1 MILFKEDWDKYPEAI
16 WDLNTRNTSFLDY
29 SILLRDMGVENHLW
43 PLQLHDPMLVGV
55 DPHDPNISPEMAI
68 RVAIE
73 CKKNFFYFIREVARD
88 PAGSPEDP
96 IYFKANRG
104 VMALY
109 WFFFNS
115 ILVILIMIRQTGKS
129 FGIDWLHIYL
139 SNIRLTKTEISH
151 ITKDEKLRGREL
163 DRLKGMELALPPYLK
178 QRSSRD
184 PGNTEVM
191 RISSLGNYIKFY
203 LPNKSPKLADI
214 IGRGMTTPVVV
225 ADEWA
230 YLFNNF
236 ITIPVMLSASLA
248 AREISKRK
256 NEPYGTVFATT
267 SGKRDTPEG
276 RYAYKVMSDA
286 AVMTEKFY
294 DCLNIEPLR
303 KAVISASPGKNLHV
317 NCTYNHRQLGYT
329 DEWLSER
336 LRESMNEDPVQIR
349 ADFLNEW
356 PSGSATSPFDQD
368 TAEDIRNSEQVDYHT
383 SIEGKDAYSVRWYY
397 KESEIQQKMQS
408 AHVLAVDPSQAVGRD
423 SIGIV
428 LRNAETGE
436 VAMACD
442 INEGNLMYVAE
453 WLCDFLIKWLS
464 VTAVIERKDQGPMII
479 DYLLH
484 YLVAAGINPFR
495 RLYNQVVQF
504 ADEFPERFS
513 EINTSMLPSD
523 EVLTKYKKLFGWNT
537 SGGNG
542 ITSRRELYGS
552 TLRSA
557 ARYTR
562 HTVRDRKLILQVLG
576 LEIRG
581 GRVDHGDGEH
591 DDLVIGWM
599 LSYWL
604 LTIGR
609 NLDYYGINPA
619 KILVANTVYRQAS
632 SEVSYYE
639 QKRSEEAKTMVE
651 HLSREIEKEPDDYVV
666 KYLEFKLEKYIRDL
680 SEQDRKHI
688 AADELIRNLRESRS
702 RRASERMSEPSHSGG
717 YSGYQDNGPM
727 YMF

>member
-1 MILFKEDWDKYPEAI
+1 MILFKEDWDRYPDAT
-16 WDLNTRNTSFLDY
+16 WDLNTRNKSFLDY
-29 SILLRDMGVENHLW
+29 AILLRDMGVENHLW
-43 PLQLHDPMLVGV
+43 PLQIHDAGLIGV
-55 DPHDPNISPEMAI
+55 DPHDPNISPEMAA
-68 RVAIE
+68 RVAVE
-73 CKKNFFYFIREVARD
+73 CKRNFFYFIREVARD

-96 IYFKANRG
+96 IFFKANRG

-109 WFFFNS
+109 WMFFNN
-115 ILVILIMIRQTGKS
+115 ILTILIMIRQTGKS

-163 DRLKGMELALPPYLK
+163 DRLKGMELALPPYMK
-178 QRSSRD
+178 QRSTRD

-203 LPNKSPKLADI
+203 LPNKSPKIADI

-248 AREISKRK
+248 ARDISRRK

-286 AVMTEKFY
+286 AVMTEKFFDSQNY
-294 DCLNIEPLR
+294 EFLK
-303 KAVISASPGKNLHV
+303 KAIISASPGKKLHV

-329 DEWLSER
+329 DEWLQER
-336 LRESMNEDPVQIR
+336 LTESMNEDPVQIR

-356 PSGSATSPFDQD
+356 PSGSASSPFDQD
-368 TAEDIRNSEQVDYHT
+368 TAEDIRNSEVVDYYT
-383 SIEGKDAYSVRWYY
+383 AIVGKDAYTVRWYY
-397 KESEIQQKMQS
+397 DEKEIPYKLQS

-453 WLCDFLIKWLS
+453 WLCSFLVQWSS

-479 DYLLH
+479 DYLIL
-484 YLVAAGINPFR
+484 YLMAAGINPFR

-504 ADEFPERFS
+504 ADEFPDRFA
-513 EINTSMLPSD
+513 EINSTMLPSD
-523 EVLTKYKKLFGWNT
+523 EVINKYKKLFGWNT
-537 SGGNG
+537 SGGSG
-542 ITSRRELYGS
+542 ITSRRELYGT

-562 HTVRDRKLILQVLG
+562 HSVRDRKLILQILG

-581 GRVDHGDGEH
+581 GRVDHGEGEH

-604 LTIGR
+604 LTVGR
-609 NLDYYGINPA
+609 NLDYYGINPS
-619 KILVANTVYRQAS
+619 KVLSTNKVYQQAS
-632 SEVSYYE
+632 SETSYYE
-639 QKRSEEAKTMVE
+639 QKRSSEARAMVE
-651 HLSREIEKEPDDYVV
+651 QISREIEKEPDDYVV
-666 KYLEFKLEKYIRDL
+666 KFLEFQLEKSIRDL

-688 AADELIRNLRESRS
+688 SADDLIRNLRESRS
-702 RRASERMSEPSHSGG
+702 RRFSDRRAYQDTVLPQNG
-717 YSGYQDNGPM
+717 YIDNGPM

>member
-1 MILFKEDWDKYPEAI
+1 MILFKEDWDRYPDAI
-16 WDLNTRNTSFLDY
+16 WDTNTRNKSFLDY
-29 SILLRDMGVENHLW
+29 AILLRDMGVENHLW
-43 PLQLHDPMLVGV
+43 PLQLHDPDLVGV
-55 DPHDPNISPEMAI
+55 DPHDPNITPAMAAK
-68 RVAIE
+68 VAIE
-73 CKKNFFYFIREVARD
+73 CKRNFFYFIREVARD
-88 PAGSPEDP
+88 PSGSPEDP
-96 IYFKANRG
+96 IFFRANRG

-109 WFFFNS
+109 WMFFNS

-129 FGIDWLHIYL
+129 FGVDWLHIYL

-151 ITKDEKLRGREL
+151 MTKDEKLRGREV

-178 QRSSRD
+178 QRSTRD

-191 RISSLGNYIKFY
+191 KISSLGNFIKFY

-214 IGRGMTTPVVV
+214 VGRGMTTPVVV

-236 ITIPVMLSASLA
+236 ITIPVMLSATLA
-248 AREISKRK
+248 AREISRRK

-276 RYAYKVMSDA
+276 RYAYKVTSDA

-294 DCLNIEPLR
+294 DCQNQETLK
-303 KAVISASPGKNLHV
+303 KAVIAASPGKQLHV

-329 DEWLSER
+329 DEWLQER
-336 LRESMNEDPVQIR
+336 LRESMNDDPVQVR
-349 ADFLNEW
+349 ADYLNEW
-356 PSGSATSPFDQD
+356 PSGSASSPFDQD
-368 TAEDIRNSEQVDYHT
+368 TAEDIRNSEVADYLT
-383 SIEGKDAYSVRWYY
+383 LIEGKDAYSVRWYY
-397 KESEIQQKMQS
+397 TENEIRIKMQ
-408 AHVLAVDPSQAVGRD
+408 APHVLAVDPSQAIGRD

-436 VAMACD
+436 VAMVCD

-453 WLCDFLIKWLS
+453 WLCSFLIKWLS
-464 VTAVIERKDQGPMII
+464 VTCVIERKDQGPMII
-479 DYLLH
+479 DYLIH
-484 YLVAAGINPFR
+484 YLMAAGINPFR

-504 ADEFPERFS
+504 ADEFPDRYAEVNS
-513 EINTSMLPSD
+513 NMLPSA
-523 EVLTKYKKLFGWNT
+523 EVLNKYKKLFGWNT

-562 HTVRDRKLILQVLG
+562 HSVRDRKLILQILG

-581 GRVDHGDGEH
+581 GRVDHGEGEH

-604 LTIGR
+604 LTVGR
-609 NLDYYGINPA
+609 NLDYYGIPSS
-619 KILVANTVYRQAS
+619 KILIHNSVYKEAAA
-632 SEVSYYE
+632 EVSYYE
-639 QKRSEEAKTMVE
+639 QKRSSEAKSMVE
-651 HLSREIEKEPDDYVV
+651 QLSREIEAEKDEYVV

-680 SEQDRKHI
+680 SDQDRKHI

-702 RRASERMSEPSHSGG
+702 RKLQDKTPENLMNS
-717 YSGYQDNGPM
+717 YSSYGDSGPM